1 MKYCKLCVQPD
12 TRPGIKFDD
21 KGICPSC
28 NYYESL
34 KTVDWDERRRQLIP
48 IVEFGKSNM
57 NNGYDCIIGVS
68 GGKDSLRQALF
79 VKDTLKMNPL
89 LISCNYSPQQIT
101 ELGVKNSSNM
111 LNNGFDCISIQ
122 PGPLTWKNL
131 MRKGFYEF
139 GNWGKST
146 EMALYSSVPR
156 LAIAYQIPLVWWG
169 ENAALQLGDLNVMG
183 NKGYDGNNLRNMN
196 TLAGGDISWMLSK
209 EIGKNNI
216 LQYCYPPEKDVN
228 DANIRITFLGYF
240 WEDWSKLDNGNFS
253 VLRGLD
259 VRKNNP
265 EEIGDIL
272 GIEALD
278 EDFVSVNQ
286 MIKYLKFGF
295 GKVTDYVNEEIRFN
309 RMSREEGIIL
319 TEKYDGRCSDRII
332 NDFSNYINISTN
344 EFWNHIDKFVNKNLF
359 ERKGKGKYIKKFK
372 VGSL

>member
-28 NYYESL
+28 NYYKLL
-34 KTVDWDERRRQLIP
+34 KTVDWDERRRQLTP

-68 GGKDSLRQALF
+68 GGKDSLRQAIF
-79 VKDTLKMNPL
+79 VKETLKMNPL

-139 GNWGKST
+139 GNWAKST

-169 ENAALQLGDLNVMG
+169 ENAALQLGDLNVIG
-183 NKGYDGNNLRNMN
+183 KNGYDGNNLRNMN
-196 TLAGGDISWMLSK
+196 TLSGGDISWMLSEK
-209 EIGKNNI
+209 IRKNNI
-216 LQYCYPPEKDVN
+216 LQYCYPPEKDIN

-286 MIKYLKFGF
+286 MIKYLKYGF

-332 NDFSNYINISTN
+332 NNFSDYINISTD
-344 EFWNHIDKFVNKNLF
+344 EFWNHIDKFVDKNLF
-359 ERKGKGKYIKKFK
+359 ERKGKGKYLKKFK

>member
-21 KGICPSC
+21 NGICPSC

-68 GGKDSLRQALF
+68 GGKDSLRQAIF
-79 VKDTLKMNPL
+79 VKETLKMNPL
-89 LISCNYSPQQIT
+89 LVSCNYSPQQIT

-183 NKGYDGNNLRNMN
+183 KHGYDGNNLRNMN
-196 TLAGGDISWMLSK
+196 TLSGGDISWMLSEK
-209 EIGKNNI
+209 IRKNNI

-228 DANIRITFLGYF
+228 DANIKITFLGYF

-295 GKVTDYVNEEIRFN
+295 GKITDYVNEEIRFN

-319 TEKYDGRCSDRII
+319 IEKYDGRCSDRII
-332 NDFSNYINISTN
+332 KNFSDYINISTD
-344 EFWNHIDKFVNKNLF
+344 EFWNHIDKFVDKNLF
-359 ERKGKGKYIKKFK
+359 ERKGKGKYLKKFK

>member
-28 NYYESL
+28 NYYKLL
-34 KTVDWDERRRQLIP
+34 KTVDWDERRRQLTP

-68 GGKDSLRQALF
+68 GGKDSLRQAIF
-79 VKDTLKMNPL
+79 VKETLKMNPL

-169 ENAALQLGDLNVMG
+169 ENAALQLGDLNVIG
-183 NKGYDGNNLRNMN
+183 KNGYDGNNLRNMN
-196 TLAGGDISWMLSK
+196 TLSGGDISWMLSEK
-209 EIGKNNI
+209 IRKNNI
-216 LQYCYPPEKDVN
+216 LQYCYPPEKDIN

-286 MIKYLKFGF
+286 MIKYLKYGF

-332 NDFSNYINISTN
+332 NNFSDYINISTC
-344 EFWNHIDKFVNKNLF
+344 FLI
-359 ERKGKGKYIKKFK
+359 
-372 VGSL
+372 